1 MEASANNMVE
11 ASIIISKLC
20 IEFDKAAKQLVPV
33 WYLINIYLFKTS
45 IPMKKLNLLMLTA
58 LVMTLSSCDAIAGI
72 FKAGAVVGIIAVVI
86 VIGLIL
92 WILSMFRGRS

>member
-1 MEASANNMVE
+1 
-11 ASIIISKLC
+11 
-20 IEFDKAAKQLVPV
+20 
-33 WYLINIYLFKTS
+33 
-45 IPMKKLNLLMLTA
+45 MKKLNLLMLTA

-72 FKAGAVVGIIAVVI
+72 FKAGAAVGVIAVVI

>member
-1 MEASANNMVE
+1 
-11 ASIIISKLC
+11 
-20 IEFDKAAKQLVPV
+20 
-33 WYLINIYLFKTS
+33 
-45 IPMKKLNLLMLTA
+45 MKKLNLLMLTA

-72 FKAGAVVGIIAVVI
+72 FKAGAVVGIIAVVV

>member
-1 MEASANNMVE
+1 
-11 ASIIISKLC
+11 
-20 IEFDKAAKQLVPV
+20 
-33 WYLINIYLFKTS
+33 
-45 IPMKKLNLLMLTA
+45 MKKINLLMLTA

-72 FKAGAVVGIIAVVI
+72 FKAGAVVGIIAVVV